1 MRVRVIE
8 LPIGTAVPTEKSTAV
23 TWQTGS
29 KHCSRR
35 NKESKESNRGV
46 VGDASRT
53 QHNNC
58 SKHYSTEK
66 QSPVPRRIVYPPPPP
81 HTAYNKCPDI
91 NTAHTHTNEKNTRS
105 FVDVQR
111 IVNCRSPTSVS
122 NTQPHAMAKDEPQ
135 QQETTLPIA
144 S

>member
-1 MRVRVIE
+1 MVGEGDADTTEPGPGDAVRVRVIE

-35 NKESKESNRGV
+35 NKESKESNRGI

-53 QHNNC
+53 KHNNC

-66 QSPVPRRIVYPPPPP
+66 QSPVPRRIFYVEKPPPTSP
-81 HTAYNKCPDI
+81 A
-91 NTAHTHTNEKNTRS
+91 THS
-105 FVDVQR
+105 LQ
-111 IVNCRSPTSVS
+111 
-122 NTQPHAMAKDEPQ
+122 
-135 QQETTLPIA
+135 
-144 S
+144 